1 MVMMDVDSIFI
12 DTNVLIYANNR
23 ESDLCELAREKINKL
38 TGRVNSLVIS
48 DQIIREYLVIMT
60 RPGFIEKPVSNKS
73 ALEDVERM
81 RKEFTLILPDLN
93 SLNTLIELIGKYEIK
108 GKRIHD
114 AAIVSL
120 MLTNGIN
127 DILTHNTDDF
137 KSFRELT
144 VHPLLKK

>member
-1 MVMMDVDSIFI
+1 MAMMDVDSIFI

-23 ESDLCELAREKINKL
+23 ESDLCELAREKLDEL
-38 TGRVNSLVIS
+38 TDSVNSLVIS
-48 DQIIREYLVIMT
+48 DQIIREYLVVMT

-93 SLNTLIELIGKYEIK
+93 SLYTLIELISTYDIK

-127 DILTHNTDDF
+127 NILTNNIDDF
-137 KSFRELT
+137 RSFQEIA
-144 VHPLLKK
+144 VHPL